1 MKKSDFVTTANLEL
15 HIEGDVIVIKNF
27 GETTLADL
35 QIILAAYERVHGRY
49 GHMFALYDGRLGK
62 GMTSEARREM
72 LANASGSRRA
82 ADATA
87 VFGAPFSMRILV
99 NMLDR
104 ALIGLRKKSLG
115 VVMFATEAEARAY
128 LDEQRQRV
136 LRAKTS
142 SAAVTS
148 AMP

>member
-1 MKKSDFVTTANLEL
+1 
-15 HIEGDVIVIKNF
+15 
-27 GETTLADL
+27 
-35 QIILAAYERVHGRY
+35 
-49 GHMFALYDGRLGK
+49 
-62 GMTSEARREM
+62 M